1 MAKQIATHDGRWYTV
16 RIIPYRTLEDKID
29 SVVMTFLDIT
39 TMKLLEADLQ
49 EVRTRLNAKSKL
61 RKRKQEG
68 L

>member
-49 EVRTRLNAKSKL
+49 EAHYPV
-61 RKRKQEG
+61 
-68 L
+68 